1 MTVFTLDT
9 LHNLSAG
16 ERSIAFL
23 FTVIPGSHTLSTL
36 EDYVRVATGREPNT
50 AALEGIVRRLVA
62 AGVFAESDSAKGVKD
77 AAYRVNGT
85 FAPKALFALVQEATK
100 RGWWPAP
107 RIIAGGLTGSWL
119 GSEFS
124 YATRNCVDSTQ
135 VWQVAE
141 TLRTILVGGVSTAF
155 AVPPGARYPIMSV
168 HVAAVTRL
176 LDLLGDTAA
185 PSGDNLSP
193 RALGSLLPVMLEL
206 GFMRGADIRS
216 LLEAARALIAIPGA
230 VPSQNFLCTCCALSV
245 WTGRR
250 DLLRGF
256 AGFVPIDSPAERF
269 AVLCHDVFEDRLAEA
284 EAAFAEQ
291 MDDLRGACLAEFS
304 TPVWLLGY
312 TLALRE
318 GGEGSLRAVGYVQ
331 EMRRELPLSPDWHP
345 LARQALVEAR
355 KERVRFVQAVTGG
368 ALQKNGTAA
377 AFLTRDDRDPLQT
390 TRRFFLAGYPTLA
403 ALFAANVRAALP
415 GLKQLAEFEAIL
427 VRNRAV
433 RLLRTTAMAPAWK
446 TALNEIDSYLAKT
459 GTVNRID
466 AAPSG
471 TLGWELTLVPEPEK
485 NDDGSCLCQ
494 CPRLVPVYRGSR
506 GAEDGRS
513 DHLLTL
519 RALTSAKYRELLTP
533 GDEDVLHALLRAG
546 YDAHVSG
553 HVPSEALDA
562 LCGHPRLVERD
573 ARAAAGR
580 HTPMTLT
587 RRLCTLTVSR
597 TPDGEFVLELP
608 TWIGK
613 ALSDVFAI
621 RRVEPGAYEFVP
633 LPKTVRDVA
642 RVLAERGEKG
652 RLTVPREGVAAARAV
667 LEKLARVMAVS
678 GDFEGGG
685 GNQSP
690 RRRGVGHV
698 SD

>member
-1 MTVFTLDT
+1 MTAFTLDT

-23 FTVIPGSHTLSTL
+23 YTVIPGSHTLSTL

-62 AGVFAESDSAKGVKD
+62 AGVFAAADSAKGVRD
-77 AAYRVNGT
+77 AAYRMNGT
-85 FAPKALFALVQEATK
+85 FAPKALLALVQEATK

-107 RIIAGGLTGSWL
+107 RIIAGGLAGSWL
-119 GSEFS
+119 GSEFP
-124 YATRNCVDSTQ
+124 YAMRNCVDSTQ

-155 AVPPGARYPIMSV
+155 GVPPGARYPIMSV
-168 HVAAVTRL
+168 HVAAVSCL
-176 LDLLGDTAA
+176 LDLLGDEAVL
-185 PSGDNLSP
+185 PGDNLSP

-206 GFMRGADIRS
+206 GFVRGADIRA
-216 LLEAARALIAIPGA
+216 LLETARALIAIPGA
-230 VPSQNFLCTCCALSV
+230 APSQNLLCVCCALCV

-256 AGFVPIDSPAERF
+256 AGFVPVDSPAERF
-269 AVLCHDVFEDRLAEA
+269 AAFCHDVFEDRFAEA

-291 MDDLRGACLAEFS
+291 ADDLRGACLAEFS

-331 EMRRELPLSPDWHP
+331 EIRRELPLSPDWHP
-345 LARQALVEAR
+345 LARQTFAEAR
-355 KERVRFVQAVTGG
+355 RERVRFVQAVTGG

-377 AFLTRDDRDPLQT
+377 AILTCDERDPLQT

-415 GLKQLAEFEAIL
+415 GLKPIAEFEAIL
-427 VRNRAV
+427 VKNRAV
-433 RLLRTTAMAPAWK
+433 RLLRTTAVAPAWK
-446 TALNEIDSYLAKT
+446 TALDEIDSYLAKT

-466 AAPSG
+466 TAPSG
-471 TLGWELTLVPEPEK
+471 MLGWELTLVPEAEK
-485 NDDGSCLCQ
+485 EADGSCLCQ
-494 CPRLVPVYRGSR
+494 CPRLVPAYRGPR

-533 GDEDVLHALLRAG
+533 GDEDVLHALLREG
-546 YDAHVSG
+546 YDAHVAT

-587 RRLCTLTVSR
+587 RTLCTLTVSR
-597 TPDGEFVLELP
+597 TPDGELVLEMP

-621 RRVEPGAYEFVP
+621 RRVEPGAYDFVP
-633 LPKTVRDVA
+633 LPKTVRAVA
-642 RVLAERGEKG
+642 RVLAAHGAKG
-652 RLTVPREGVAAARAV
+652 RLTVPREGVATARAV
-667 LEKLARVMAVS
+667 LEKLSHVMSVS
-678 GDFEGGG
+678 GNFEGGG
-685 GNQSP
+685 YSKP
-690 RRRGVGHV
+690 SKARSRACT
-698 SD
+698 